1 MTIKLHTILNLLLIA
16 VISSIIGFGWSFRFT
31 RNLNSSIAI
40 SIIFATIVCVLSYY
54 VFALVTLSK
63 EQKVL
68 STKQLSQFINL
79 MLINSNVCVKN
90 VFARMLKDCND
101 FTYKNN
107 KLYFLDHEVVIYK
120 NTEILTRTDLF
131 LILSKAKNKVCI
143 ICANKAKDLPS
154 IENVRIFT
162 LSDLISTY
170 HVNLDTTHFSRQ
182 YVPSATPKLFPLI
195 LQSFNRKNIK
205 KYLGVVVVLVISSF
219 FTRISIFYLI
229 VASILL
235 IICVYSFCN
244 HKYNT

>member
-16 VISSIIGFGWSFRFT
+16 VISSIIGFGWAFRFT

-54 VFALVTLSK
+54 IFALVSLSK
-63 EQKVL
+63 EQKVA

-79 MLINSNVCVKN
+79 MLINSNACVKN
-90 VFARMLKDCND
+90 VFARMLKDSND

-107 KLYFLDHEVVIYK
+107 KLYFLDHKVVIYK
-120 NTEILTRTDLF
+120 NTEILTRADLF
-131 LILSKAKNKVCI
+131 TILSKAKNNVCI

-154 IENVRIFT
+154 IENVCIFT

-170 HVNLDTTHFSRQ
+170 NVNLDTTHFTRQ
-182 YVPSATPKLFPLI
+182 YVTSATPKLFPLL